1 MEISQAREKIEAL
14 SKELQE
20 HNYRY
25 YVLDDPIISD
35 AEYDQLL
42 RQLQELE
49 NQFPQLVLPDSPTQR
64 VGSAPQSEFGTI
76 THRIPMLSLANAMNE
91 GELIAFDQR
100 VRKLLGV
107 ETVEYVA
114 EPKLDGLGVELIY
127 EKGVFTAGS
136 TRGDG
141 VVGEDITANLRTLKG
156 IPLRLRIDDKPAPA
170 LLEVR
175 GEVFLRHADFQQL
188 NQLREDQNQ
197 PLFANPRNAA
207 AGSLRQLD
215 SRITAQRP
223 LQINLYAAGLIEG
236 ATFNSHW
243 EFMQTLPQWGFPVNP
258 EIRFCS
264 GIDQAIE
271 YYREMEARRE
281 TLPYDI
287 DGIVIKVND
296 LTAQEELGIRSRS
309 PRWAIAGKF
318 KARQETTVIE
328 SIEASVGRTGAITP
342 VANLKSVQLGGVV
355 VSRATLHNQ
364 DELDRKDVRIGD
376 TVLIQRAGDVIPE
389 VVKVIL
395 EKRPAGTKPYKIP
408 STCPICGG
416 TVTRLEDEAKHHC
429 QNISCPAQV
438 KGRIEHFASKNAM
451 DIDGMG
457 PKLIEQLVERGFIQT
472 VADLYFLTPERLVE
486 LDRMAEKSAENICTA
501 IEASRKRDLW
511 RLIHALGIRNVG
523 EHVSKI
529 LARHFRSLEK
539 LQEATVDELVAIHEI
554 GPIAAGAVVTFFRET
569 HNRELLEKLHN
580 GGVAPK
586 APPEIVQTDQ
596 RFEGKSFVFTGKL
609 EKFTRDEA
617 KEMVTKRGGKSV
629 GSVSK
634 KTDFVVAGPGAGSK
648 LSQAEKLNIPVLTEE
663 EFLSMLDD

>member
-1 MEISQAREKIEAL
+1 MDISQARKKIEAL
-14 SKELQE
+14 SQELRD

-35 AEYDQLL
+35 AAYDRLL

-49 NQFPQLVLPDSPTQR
+49 SQFPELILPDSPTQR
-64 VGSAPQSEFGTI
+64 VGSTPQTEFGTL
-76 THRIPMLSLANAMNE
+76 THRIPMLSLANAMNPE
-91 GELIAFDQR
+91 ELIAFDQR
-100 VRKLLGV
+100 VRKLLEQ

-127 EKGVFTAGS
+127 ENGMFTAGS

-141 VVGEDITANLRTLKG
+141 VVGENITANLRTLKG
-156 IPLRLRIDDKPAPA
+156 VPLRLRTEDVPVPD

-175 GEVFLRHADFQQL
+175 GEVFLRHADFQKL
-188 NQLREDQNQ
+188 NQLREEQNQ

-215 SRITAQRP
+215 PRITAQRP
-223 LQINLYAAGLIEG
+223 LQINIYSAGSIEG
-236 ATFNSHW
+236 ASFHTHW
-243 EFMQTLPQWGFPVNP
+243 EFMQTLPQWGFPVNQ
-258 EIRFCS
+258 EIRICE
-264 GIDQAIE
+264 GIDAAID
-271 YYREMEARRE
+271 YYRDMGARRE

-342 VANLKSVQLGGVV
+342 VANLKPVQLGGVL

-364 DELDRKDVRIGD
+364 DEVDRKDVRVGD

-395 EKRPAGTKPYKIP
+395 EKRPTGTKPYKIP
-408 STCPICGG
+408 ATCPVCGG
-416 TVTRLEDEAKHHC
+416 TVTRLEDEAKHYC

-457 PKLIEQLVERGFIQT
+457 PKLIQQLVEKNLIQT
-472 VADLYFLTPERLVE
+472 VADLYFLTPERLAE
-486 LDRMAEKSAENICTA
+486 LDRMAEKSAQNICAA
-501 IEASRKRDLW
+501 IDASRKRDLW

-529 LARHFRSLEK
+529 LANHFRSMEK
-539 LQEATVDELVAIHEI
+539 LREATVEELVAIHEI
-554 GPIAAGAVVTFFRET
+554 GPIAAEAVVAFFREP
-569 HNRELLEKLHN
+569 HNLELLEKLFA
-580 GGVAPK
+580 GGVAPQ
-586 APPEIVQTDQ
+586 APPETIQSDE
-596 RFEGKSFVFTGKL
+596 RFKGKSFVFTGKL
-609 EKFTRDEA
+609 EKFTREEA
-617 KEMVTKRGGKSV
+617 KEMVTARGGKSV

-648 LSQAEKLNIPVLTEE
+648 LSQAETLNIPILTEE